1 MKRLHAVPHVFKR
14 LLLNQ
19 IAKPEP
25 SRIVEMVREEIRT
38 PGIER
43 QAQRE
48 MIFGDS
54 MAELRRIQGPFTP
67 RRLNDICYE
76 G

>member
-1 MKRLHAVPHVFKR
+1 VKRLHAVPHVFKR

-25 SRIVEMVREEIRT
+25 SRIVDMVREEIRT

-43 QAQRE
+43 NYRQTNRPE
-48 MIFGDS
+48 VN
-54 MAELRRIQGPFTP
+54 L
-67 RRLNDICYE
+67 CYE

>member
-1 MKRLHAVPHVFKR
+1 VDGTYAEARQAGGIQVKHPAVEGFWKRR
-14 LLLNQ
+14 LLSQ

-25 SRIVEMVREEIRT
+25 SRIVDMVREEIRT

-43 QAQRE
+43 NYRQTNRPE
-48 MIFGDS
+48 VN
-54 MAELRRIQGPFTP
+54 L
-67 RRLNDICYE
+67 CYE